1 MEEQANLLPGVAT
14 AHDLMHRVVDLQ
26 GRINQLTTQFAAKT
40 EKKTKRHPV
49 LYAIGGFL
57 IAFTLIT
64 STPLK
69 VITYLPTLPF
79 FSMGGTELQL
89 AVWNIVNL
97 IVSAIIGAILY
108 KVIAKTA
115 DKSRSQRNAAIDQSN
130 QRVEANNQAL
140 AQSIE
145 QTKQEIFAVQQQWAS
160 QVAPWYPMD
169 YDSIEAVDFFLAAV
183 RNHRATTVQEMVN
196 LYETEMDQRRMEAG
210 QQEMLNQQRIGN
222 MLQIGNL
229 FMQGQILNQAQQINA
244 NTASTSRNVDW
255 IARDVF
261 GKRNGL

>member
-1 MEEQANLLPGVAT
+1 
-14 AHDLMHRVVDLQ
+14 MHRVVNLQ
-26 GRINQLTTQFAAKT
+26 NRINQLTTQFSQKT
-40 EKKTKRHPV
+40 ARKTKRHPV
-49 LYAIGGFL
+49 LYAIAGFL

-64 STPLK
+64 STPLCAL
-69 VITYLPTLPF
+69 TYPFSLPF
-79 FSMGGTELQL
+79 YATGGPDLQRD
-89 AVWNIVNL
+89 VWNAINL
-97 IVSAIIGAILY
+97 IVSAVIGVVLY
-108 KVIAKTA
+108 LVIAKAA
-115 DKSRSQRNAAIDQSN
+115 DTSRARRNVYIDN
-130 QRVEANNQAL
+130 NNAVVDANNQAL

-145 QTKQEIFAVQQQWAS
+145 QAK
-160 QVAPWYPMD
+160 
-169 YDSIEAVDFFLAAV
+169 
-183 RNHRATTVQEMVN
+183 QEMVN

>member
-1 MEEQANLLPGVAT
+1 MEEQASLLPGVAT
-14 AHDLMHRVVDLQ
+14 AHDLMHRVVALQ
-26 GRINQLTTQFAAKT
+26 QRINQLTTQFATKT

-115 DKSRSQRNAAIDQSN
+115 DKSRSQKNAAIDQSN
-130 QRVEANNQAL
+130 QQVEANNQAL

-169 YDSIEAVDFFLAAV
+169 YDSIEAVDFFLAAQPSCH
-183 RNHRATTVQEMVN
+183 HRAGDGQPLRDRDAPAPHGSWAAADSQPAAHRQHAANRQPVH
-196 LYETEMDQRRMEAG
+196 AG
-210 QQEMLNQQRIGN
+210 ADSQSGS
-222 MLQIGNL
+222 
-229 FMQGQILNQAQQINA
+229 A
-244 NTASTSRNVDW
+244 D
-255 IARDVF
+255 
-261 GKRNGL
+261 